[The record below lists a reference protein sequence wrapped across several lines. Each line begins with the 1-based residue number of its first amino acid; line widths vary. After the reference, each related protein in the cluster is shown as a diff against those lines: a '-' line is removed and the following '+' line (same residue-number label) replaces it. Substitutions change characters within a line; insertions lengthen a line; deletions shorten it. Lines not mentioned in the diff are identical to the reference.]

1 MFATVLLS
9 LLVPA
14 PAPAITLA
22 PQDPPVRIELNNDR
36 QFVRGEHGKVKI
48 RTDDDGFL
56 VVLHADP
63 DGRVRVLFP
72 LDPDDDNYVRG
83 RHTYELRDRGDRET
97 FTVDAGSGQGAIYAA
112 VSRDPFRFDAFAVNQ
127 HWDYDALN
135 AQDPGSDP
143 EPVLDDI
150 VQRMASSRYDYD
162 YVTYDVYE
170 SEYSSVSYAT
180 PAVVY
185 TPSYYYSSYYC
196 DSFYDYY
203 CDPYYYSPYRFSV
216 SLHYGSPYY
225 YRPYYYPYYYGYD
238 GYYYRPSRYYGYPAY
253 SYPYYNTPG
262 VIGYRQRY
270 TTPSDFKQSDRL
282 WNGVPYRDRAA
293 GTPAR
298 AVNTVYDPAPVRRG
312 TTSGDMGRSPAQN
325 AEAPGNAEPRRRS
338 TVDGQRSTTV
348 DGQRSTADSKEPR
361 VGRRA
366 PSAPSRPSTVER
378 RPASVERSGSGE
390 PRRAE
395 PSTGDRSRSAV
406 DRRPSTRQ
414 GQGEPQLQRRS
425 ETRSAPTIERAE
437 PPSRRAGHPV
447 EIRGEPS
454 VGRPAERV
462 ESPSRREAELPRR
475 VERPAPVV
483 RSAPR
488 SEPSMRS
495 APPPRSSAAP
505 SRASEP
511 RSAPARTSG
520 GGGGGGGGRRG
531 PR

>member
-14 PAPAITLA
+14 PAPALA
-22 PQDPPVRIELNNDR
+22 VAAQDPPVRIELNNDR
-36 QFVRGEHGKVKI
+36 QFVRGERGKVKI

-97 FTVDAGSGQGAIYAA
+97 FTVEAGSGQGAIYAA

-135 AQDPGSDP
+135 AQDPGTDP

-150 VQRMASSRYDYD
+150 VQRMASGRYDYD

-170 SEYSSVSYAT
+170 SEYSSISYAA

-185 TPSYYYSSYYC
+185 TPSSYYYSSYYC

-216 SLHYGSPYY
+216 SVNYGSPFY
-225 YRPYYYPYYYGYD
+225 YRPYYYPYYYGYY
-238 GYYYRPSRYYGYPAY
+238 GYYRPARYYGYPTY

-270 TTPSDFKQSDRL
+270 TTPSEFKQSDRL
-282 WNGVPYRDRAA
+282 WGGVPYRDRMAA
-293 GTPAR
+293 SPVR

-312 TTSGDMGRSPAQN
+312 TTSGDMGRSPV
-325 AEAPGNAEPRRRS
+325 AEAAEPGNAEPRRRS
-338 TVDGQRSTTV
+338 PGV
-348 DGQRSTADSKEPR
+348 EHP
-361 VGRRA
+361 A
-366 PSAPSRPSTVER
+366 PSVER
-378 RPASVERSGSGE
+378 RESSEGRRTPSVERPAPNVERQESSEPSRRSAVDRRPAGVERSGSGE
-390 PRRAE
+390 PRRA
-395 PSTGDRSRSAV
+395 PSSTA
-406 DRRPSTRQ
+406 DRRPSTSRS
-414 GQGEPQLQRRS
+414 QGEPQLERRT
-425 ETRSAPTIERAE
+425 EPRSAPTIERA
-437 PPSRRAGHPV
+437 PSPSRRAAEPRVSRPV
-447 EIRGEPS
+447 
-454 VGRPAERV
+454 ERV
-462 ESPSRREAELPRR
+462 EPPRR
-475 VERPAPVV
+475 VERPEPQM

-495 APPPRSSAAP
+495 APPPPPRSSAAP
-505 SRASEP
+505 ARASAPRPEP
-511 RSAPARTSG
+511 SRG
-520 GGGGGGGGRRG
+520 GGGGGGGAGGRRG

>member
-14 PAPAITLA
+14 PVPAVA
-22 PQDPPVRIELNNDR
+22 VASQDPPVRIELNNDR

-72 LDPDDDNYVRG
+72 LDPDDDNYIRG

-150 VQRMASSRYDYD
+150 VQQMASGRYDYD
-162 YVTYDVYE
+162 YITYDVYE

-180 PAVVY
+180 PVVY

-216 SLHYGSPYY
+216 SVHYGSPFY
-225 YRPYYYPYYYGYD
+225 YRPYYYPYYYGYY
-238 GYYYRPSRYYGYPAY
+238 GYYDRPARYYGYPTY
-253 SYPYYNTPG
+253 YPYYGSPG

-270 TTPSDFKQSDRL
+270 TTPSEFKQSDRL
-282 WNGVPYRDRAA
+282 WNGVPYRDRMA
-293 GTPAR
+293 GSPAR

-312 TTSGDMGRSPAQN
+312 TTSGDMGRSPVAGA
-325 AEAPGNAEPRRRS
+325 AEPGSAEPRRRVS
-338 TVDGQRSTTV
+338 GAERPAASVERRQSSEGRRTPSV
-348 DGQRSTADSKEPR
+348 E
-361 VGRRA
+361 RRA
-366 PSAPSRPSTVER
+366 PSESSRPPAVER
-378 RPASVERSGSGE
+378 RPSSVERSGSGE
-390 PRRAE
+390 PRRAA
-395 PSTGDRSRSAV
+395 PTAV
-406 DRRPSTRQ
+406 ERRPSTSRS
-414 GQGEPQLQRRS
+414 QGEPQLERRT
-425 ETRSAPTIERAE
+425 EPRSAPTIERAE
-437 PPSRRAGHPV
+437 PPSRRAAEPRVSHPV
-447 EIRGEPS
+447 E
-454 VGRPAERV
+454 RV
-462 ESPSRREAELPRR
+462 EPPRR
-475 VERPAPVV
+475 VERPEPQM

-505 SRASEP
+505 ARASAP
-511 RSAPARTSG
+511 RPEPARSSGG

>member
-14 PAPAITLA
+14 PVPAVA
-22 PQDPPVRIELNNDR
+22 VAAQDPPVRIELNNDR
-36 QFVRGEHGKVKI
+36 QFVRGERGKVKI

-97 FTVDAGSGQGAIYAA
+97 FTVEAGSGQGAIYAA
-112 VSRDPFRFDAFAVNQ
+112 VSRDPFRFDAFAINE

-150 VQRMASSRYDYD
+150 VQRMASGRYDYD

-170 SEYSSVSYAT
+170 SEYASVSYGA

-185 TPSYYYSSYYC
+185 TPSYYYSSYRC
-196 DSFYDYY
+196 DPFYDWY

-216 SLHYGSPYY
+216 SVHVGSPYY
-225 YRPYYYPYYYGYD
+225 YRPYYDPYYYGYY
-238 GYYYRPSRYYGYPAY
+238 GYYYRPVRYYGYPTY
-253 SYPYYNTPG
+253 YPYYSGGPG

-270 TTPSDFKQSDRL
+270 TTPSAFKQSDRL
-282 WNGVPYRDRAA
+282 WDGVPYRDRMA
-293 GTPAR
+293 GTPVR
-298 AVNTVYDPAPVRRG
+298 SVNTVYNPAPVRRG
-312 TTSGDMGRSPAQN
+312 TTSGDMGRPPAASA
-325 AEAPGNAEPRRRS
+325 AEPGNAEPRRRAAGAGS
-338 TVDGQRSTTV
+338 RASSVERRTPSVERQESSPQRRESSAE
-348 DGQRSTADSKEPR
+348 RRESSAEPR
-361 VGRRA
+361 ESSAERRE
-366 PSAPSRPSTVER
+366 SSGSRRPATVER
-378 RPASVERSGSGE
+378 RSP
-390 PRRAE
+390 P
-395 PSTGDRSRSAV
+395 SRS
-406 DRRPSTRQ
+406 
-414 GQGEPQLQRRS
+414 QGEPQLQRRA
-425 ETRSAPTIERAE
+425 EPRSAPTIERAA
-437 PPSRRAGHPV
+437 PPSSRAA
-447 EIRGEPS
+447 EPRVS
-454 VGRPAERV
+454 RPAER
-462 ESPSRREAELPRR
+462 AEPPRR
-475 VERPAPVV
+475 VEHPAPQPRSAPV

-488 SEPSMRS
+488 SQPSVRS

-505 SRASEP
+505 ARASAPRPEP
-511 RSAPARTSG
+511 SHG
-520 GGGGGGGGRRG
+520 GGGGGGAGGRRG

>member
-9 LLVPA
+9 LLAPVPA
-14 PAPAITLA
+14 PAFAVA

-112 VSRDPFRFDAFAVNQ
+112 ISRDPFRFDAFAVNQ

-150 VQRMASSRYDYD
+150 VQRMASGRYDYD

-170 SEYSSVSYAT
+170 SQYSSVSYGA

-196 DSFYDYY
+196 DSFFDYY
-203 CDPYYYSPYRFSV
+203 CDPYYYSPSRFSV
-216 SLHYGSPYY
+216 SVRYGSPYY
-225 YRPYYYPYYYGYD
+225 YRPYYDPYYYGYYQP
-238 GYYYRPSRYYGYPAY
+238 YYYRPARYYGYPTY
-253 SYPYYNTPG
+253 YPYYNTPG
-262 VIGYRQRY
+262 VVGYRQRY
-270 TTPSDFKQSDRL
+270 TTPSQFKQSDRL
-282 WNGVPYRDRAA
+282 WDGVPYRDRMA
-293 GTPAR
+293 GSPAR
-298 AVNTVYDPAPVRRG
+298 SVNTVYDPAPVRRG
-312 TTSGDMGRSPAQN
+312 TTSGDMGRSPVKN
-325 AEAPGNAEPRRRS
+325 AEAPANAEPRRR
-338 TVDGQRSTTV
+338 TPDAARPTPNVERQ
-348 DGQRSTADSKEPR
+348 
-361 VGRRA
+361 A
-366 PSAPSRPSTVER
+366 PSEPSRRPSVDR
-378 RPASVERSGSGE
+378 RPSAADRGSTERSGSGE
-390 PRRAE
+390 PRRAPPATVE
-395 PSTGDRSRSAV
+395 
-406 DRRPSTRQ
+406 RRPSSSRS
-414 GQGEPQLQRRS
+414 QGEPELQRRS
-425 ETRSAPTIERAE
+425 EPRSAPNIERAE
-437 PPSRRAGHPV
+437 PARRAS
-447 EIRGEPS
+447 EPS
-454 VGRPAERV
+454 VSRPVERS
-462 ESPSRREAELPRR
+462 EPPRR
-475 VERPAPVV
+475 VERPAPQV

-488 SEPSMRS
+488 SAPSARS

-505 SRASEP
+505 VRASAP
-511 RSAPARTSG
+511 RSAPAQASS
-520 GGGGGGGGRRG
+520 GGGGRRG

>member
-14 PAPAITLA
+14 PAPALA
-22 PQDPPVRIELNNDR
+22 VASQDPPVRIELNNDR

-150 VQRMASSRYDYD
+150 IQRMASGRYDYD

-170 SEYSSVSYAT
+170 SEYSSVSYAA

-185 TPSYYYSSYYC
+185 TPSYSYSSYYC

-216 SLHYGSPYY
+216 SVHYGSPYY
-225 YRPYYYPYYYGYD
+225 YRPYYYGYYQP
-238 GYYYRPSRYYGYPAY
+238 YYYRPARYYGYPTY
-253 SYPYYNTPG
+253 SYPYYSTPG

-270 TTPSDFKQSDRL
+270 TTPSEFKQSDRL
-282 WNGVPYRDRAA
+282 WNGVPYRDRMA
-293 GTPAR
+293 GSPAR

-312 TTSGDMGRSPAQN
+312 TTSGDMGRSPVENSA
-325 AEAPGNAEPRRRS
+325 APQGAEPRRRTPS
-338 TVDGQRSTTV
+338 AERPAPSVERRESSEPSR
-348 DGQRSTADSKEPR
+348 RSTAD
-361 VGRRA
+361 
-366 PSAPSRPSTVER
+366 RPSSSSVER
-378 RPASVERSGSGE
+378 RPSSGERSGSGE
-390 PRRAE
+390 PRRAPTPTVE
-395 PSTGDRSRSAV
+395 
-406 DRRPSTRQ
+406 RRPSSSRS
-414 GQGEPQLQRRS
+414 QGEPQLQRRS
-425 ETRSAPTIERAE
+425 EPRSAPTIERAE
-437 PPSRRAGHPV
+437 PPSRRAAQPHMSRPV
-447 EIRGEPS
+447 ERSEP
-454 VGRPAERV
+454 
-462 ESPSRREAELPRR
+462 PRR
-475 VERPAPVV
+475 VERPAPEV

-488 SEPSMRS
+488 SEPSVRS

-505 SRASEP
+505 VRS
-511 RSAPARTSG
+511 SAPRPEPSRSG

>member
-170 SEYSSVSYAT
+170 SEYSSASYAT

-216 SLHYGSPYY
+216 SVGYGSPYY

-238 GYYYRPSRYYGYPAY
+238 SYYYRPSRYYGYPTY

-262 VIGYRQRY
+262 VTGYRQRY

-293 GTPAR
+293 ATPTR

-312 TTSGDMGRSPAQN
+312 TTSGDMGQSPAQN
-325 AEAPGNAEPRRRS
+325 AQAPGTAEPRRRS
-338 TVDGQRSTTV
+338 TVNGQP
-348 DGQRSTADSKEPR
+348 STAVD
-361 VGRRA
+361 RRQ
-366 PSAPSRPSTVER
+366 SSVERQESTEPSRRPAVER
-378 RPASVERSGSGE
+378 RPAAVDRSSSERSGSGE

-395 PSTGDRSRSAV
+395 PSTGDRSGSAV

-414 GQGEPQLQRRS
+414 SQGEPRLQRRS
-425 ETRSAPTIERAE
+425 EPRSAPTIERAE
-437 PPSRRAGHPV
+437 PPSVRAGHPG
-447 EIRGEPS
+447 ENRGEPS
-454 VGRPAERV
+454 VSRPAERV
-462 ESPSRREAELPRR
+462 ESPSRREAEPPRR
-475 VERPAPVV
+475 VERPAPQV

-495 APPPRSSAAP
+495 APPPRSSAGP
-505 SRASEP
+505 SRASAP
-511 RSAPARTSG
+511 RSAPARTSD
-520 GGGGGGGGRRG
+520 GGGGGGGRRG